1 MRYMFLIYSQEVP
14 GGPSPEDVAALMQGH
29 AAVMGAAASK
39 GVLRG
44 VDPLKSTASATT
56 VRMKDG
62 QALITDGPF
71 AETKE
76 QLAGYYIIECD
87 DLDDAIEWAKRIPT
101 VCKGGQG
108 CIEIRPIVDIR
119 KPV

>member
-14 GGPSPEDVAALMQGH
+14 GGPPAEEVAALMQGH
-29 AAVMGAAASK
+29 AAVMGDAAAK

-44 VDPLKSTASATT
+44 VDPLKSTASSTT

-76 QLAGYYIIECD
+76 QLAGYYIIECPN
-87 DLDDAIEWAKRIPT
+87 LDDAIEWAKRIPT
-101 VCKGGQG
+101 VCKGGRG

-119 KPV
+119 KPL